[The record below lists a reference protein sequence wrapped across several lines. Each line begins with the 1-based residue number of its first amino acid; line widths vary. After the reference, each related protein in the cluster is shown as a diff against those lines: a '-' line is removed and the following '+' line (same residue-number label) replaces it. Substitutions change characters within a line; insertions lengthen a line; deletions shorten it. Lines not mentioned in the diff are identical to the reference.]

1 MLSFDSTKRLN
12 TRIDELHSRL
22 EGVLAVMNRLETEWM
37 DTKDQVRKSYQRLEA
52 VARRAAPPPEPTTGS
67 NDMDPLLEAKLD
79 PYSRKLLQV
88 RRQGGAIP
96 PRTDES
102 AG

>member
-12 TRIDELHSRL
+12 TRLDELHSRL
-22 EGVLAVMNRLETEWM
+22 EGLAAVMNRLETEWM

-52 VARRAAPPPEPTTGS
+52 AARRAEPHPSPPAPT
-67 NDMDPLLEAKLD
+67 NDIDQPAEANLD
-79 PYSRKLLQV
+79 PYSRKLLAV

-96 PRTDES
+96 PRTDQS
-102 AG
+102 TG